1 MGTLRNDGPSDEEL
15 VRLVVQAA
23 PGDASRQAAET
34 LFGRYL
40 ERVFAWCHRH
50 VRDRDRALDLAQEVL
65 TSAWRALDRFDG
77 RVPFGGWLYV
87 IARNRCYRALRPV
100 SWWRDEDVVLEEV
113 AAGEPGPAERMA
125 ERETADR
132 LLELVRS
139 ELDPVEQDALWL
151 RCYERLPVEEI
162 TRILKLT
169 SASGARGVLQGARR
183 KLRAAMARRGE
194 SFDE

>member
-1 MGTLRNDGPSDEEL
+1 MERPRNDEPTDEEL
-15 VRLVVQAA
+15 VRRIVRPGAGEESGNAA
-23 PGDASRQAAET
+23 DV

-40 ERVFAWCHRH
+40 DRVFGWCQRH

-87 IARNRCYRALRPV
+87 ITRNRCYRALRPV
-100 SWWRDEDVVLEEV
+100 SLWRDEDVVLEEV
-113 AAGEPGPAERMA
+113 ADAEPGPAEQLA
-125 ERETADR
+125 ERDSADR
-132 LLELVRS
+132 MLELMRS

-169 SASGARGVLQGARR
+169 TASGARGVLQSARR
-183 KLRAAMARRGE
+183 KLRAAMARRGIVP
-194 SFDE
+194 